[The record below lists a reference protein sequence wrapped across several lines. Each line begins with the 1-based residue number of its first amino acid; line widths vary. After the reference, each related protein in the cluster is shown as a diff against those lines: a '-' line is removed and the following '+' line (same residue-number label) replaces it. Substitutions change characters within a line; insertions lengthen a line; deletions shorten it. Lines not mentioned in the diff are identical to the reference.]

1 MGEADAGSRPGRH
14 PARDRFSIDPGGL
27 DRGAD
32 HAGTTGV
39 LLPDPDRAGGR
50 AVPALQVPHNASR
63 SSAETGALFG
73 RGTASASQVS
83 QGPETHIRGTP
94 APLLT
99 ARRAAPTLERRQ
111 G

>member
-1 MGEADAGSRPGRH
+1 EADAGSRPGRH
-14 PARDRFSIDPGGL
+14 PARDRFSSDPGGL

-73 RGTASASQVS
+73 RGTASPPQVS
-83 QGPETHIRGTP
+83 QGPEAHIRR
-94 APLLT
+94 PLSPLVT
-99 ARRAAPTLERRQ
+99 A
-111 G
+111 